1 MSNNKTKYLVLK
13 GCAGLGNRFITLM
26 KAINY
31 AKMSG
36 RTLYVDWS
44 DGMFGALGKN
54 AFSEYFDIKGIKCCD
69 IEEVMNAY
77 HAGASCYPS
86 KIRKDDLVNPIY
98 PQIRNL

>member
-1 MSNNKTKYLVLK
+1 MSENKTKYLVLK

-31 AKMSG
+31 AKVSG

-54 AFSEYFDIKGIKCCD
+54 AFSEYFDIKVIS
-69 IEEVMNAY
+69 V
-77 HAGASCYPS
+77 
-86 KIRKDDLVNPIY
+86 
-98 PQIRNL
+98 Q